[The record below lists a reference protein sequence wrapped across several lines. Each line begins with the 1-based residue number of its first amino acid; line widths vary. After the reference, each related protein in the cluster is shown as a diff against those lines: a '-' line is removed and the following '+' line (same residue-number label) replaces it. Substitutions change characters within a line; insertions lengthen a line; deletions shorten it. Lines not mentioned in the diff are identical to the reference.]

1 MSIAWR
7 ATVLRR
13 LHLILGGVLSI
24 PLAIIGLTG
33 SILIF
38 EPQLQPGHDFVRASA
53 GPAQPYAAMIEAARA
68 AAPKDFAPS
77 TIFAP
82 VASGD
87 LASVRFSDPRHPGPG
102 GMEVYLDPATL
113 ALRGTVK
120 PGEGWL
126 REVFFF
132 HANAG
137 MRDRTGRDIGGWFG
151 VVMCVLSVTGII
163 MQFPTR
169 GRWRQAMVMQRGMRG
184 YRFLRHLHGV
194 IGFWFWLV
202 LLVVSFSG
210 VWLSFPQSF
219 NSLTAS
225 LGVRD
230 LRPGV
235 AAPKVAPVE
244 SATALDVDGA
254 VALAQAA
261 RPDLALRTIG
271 LPQRPDQPYRF
282 SLGEAHA
289 LPVIIFVD
297 PWRRTIADLRD
308 PRDYTFAETAIAS
321 MHAIHDGS
329 GFGFGWR
336 VLVFVSG
343 LLPGLFAVSGV
354 AMWLAKRK
362 LDRATQRSR
371 LMPLGAPGE

>member
-13 LHLILGGVLSI
+13 LHLILGGLLSI
-24 PLAIIGLTG
+24 PLAVIGLTG
-33 SILIF
+33 SVLIF
-38 EPQLQPGHDFVRASA
+38 EPQLQPGHDFVPASA
-53 GPAQPYAAMIEAARA
+53 GPAQNYAAMIDAARV
-68 AAPKDFAPS
+68 AAPKDFVPS

-82 VASGD
+82 VAAGD
-87 LASVRFSDPRHPGPG
+87 LATLRFSDPRRPGPG

-113 ALRGTVK
+113 ALRGTAK

-126 REVFFF
+126 REVFFW

-137 MRDRTGRDIGGWFG
+137 MRDRAGRDIGGWFG
-151 VVMCVLSVTGII
+151 VVMCVLAVTGII

-169 GRWRQAMVMQRGMRG
+169 GRWRQAMTMRRGVRG
-184 YRFLRHLHGV
+184 YRLLRELHGV

-210 VWLSFPQSF
+210 VWLSFPQTF

-235 AAPKVAPVE
+235 AAPKVAPIDG
-244 SATALDVDGA
+244 ATALDVDGA
-254 VALAQAA
+254 VALARAA
-261 RPDLALRTIG
+261 RPDLTLRMIG
-271 LPQRPDQPYRF
+271 LPQRADQPYRF

-289 LPVIIFVD
+289 LPVVVFVD
-297 PWRRTIADLRD
+297 PWQRKIAELRD
-308 PRDYTFAETAIAS
+308 PSGYAFAERVVAS

-329 GFGFGWR
+329 GFGWGWR
-336 VLVFVSG
+336 VLVFISG
-343 LLPGLFAVSGV
+343 LLPALLAVSGV

-362 LDRATQRSR
+362 LDRAARRSP
-371 LMPLGAPGE
+371 LEPLGAPGE